1 MEQTE
6 FEKKKKEKRKQKR
19 KKLLRILIPL
29 TIAGIFIFIFFPK
42 KSSGNIVSTVTVKK
56 EIIKDQIQI
65 SGYIEAAQQQVLQ
78 SPGEGLVKRV
88 KVKEGDTVK
97 KGDLI
102 FALDTSYQ
110 EMQVAKQEFAIAQE
124 EINGASKRLTLM
136 QKELELLIKQLED
149 RSIYAKFD
157 GIVAS
162 FDLSEGVYVLP
173 KDNFGTIIDRSYLKA
188 TVSIAETDASRL
200 AINQTVLL
208 SFQAVPE
215 MELTGKVTAYPSIAK
230 INSQRGTTVIDAK
243 IKVDNP
249 PENILPGYS
258 FSGKI
263 IAGEDEEVLFV
274 EQSAIFYDKGI
285 PFVEKMLEGNKT
297 EKINV
302 EILPYMRGFV
312 KIISGL
318 NEGDVLKNNIS
329 NDGMEMGDW

>member
-6 FEKKKKEKRKQKR
+6 FEKKKQEKKKQKR
-19 KKLLRILIPL
+19 KKVLRILIP
-29 TIAGIFIFIFFPK
+29 IIIIGILAFIFFPK
-42 KSSGNIVSTVTVKK
+42 KGTGNVVSTVTVKK

-78 SPGEGLVKRV
+78 PPGEGLVKRV
-88 KVKEGDTVK
+88 KVKEGDKVK

-124 EINGASKRLTLM
+124 EISGASKRLTLM
-136 QKELELLIKQLED
+136 QKELELLLKQLED
-149 RSIYAKFD
+149 RSVYAKFD
-157 GIVAS
+157 GIIAS

-173 KDNFGTIIDRSYLKA
+173 KDIFGTIIDRSYLKA

-200 AINQTVLL
+200 AINQTALL
-208 SFQAVPE
+208 SFQAIPGT
-215 MELTGKVTAYPSIAK
+215 ELTGKVTAYPSIAK

-263 IAGEDEEVLFV
+263 IAGEDEEVLLV
-274 EQSAIFYDKGI
+274 EQSAIFYDKGV
-285 PFVEKMLEGNKT
+285 PFVEKIIGENKT

-312 KIISGL
+312 KVISGL
-318 NEGDVLKNNIS
+318 NEGDVLKS
-329 NDGMEMGDW
+329 NSGSGGMGGW